1 MRRLLFLVLIIVLAA
16 CGSDDKD
23 NDNSKKNEP
32 ASIETL
38 TVQAAYDQMS
48 KTDGEFF
55 VDVRTPEEWA
65 AGHAEGATLIPLQE
79 FTSRAPNELSD
90 KNAKIYLICRSGNRS
105 GQAAQILLDMGYT
118 HVYNIDGGTTAW
130 QQANLPIVIP

>member
-23 NDNSKKNEP
+23 NDNKKNEP

-38 TVQAAYDQMS
+38 SVQAAYDQMA
-48 KTDGEFF
+48 KTEGEFF

-65 AGHAEGATLIPLQE
+65 TGHAEGATLIPLQE
-79 FTSRAPNELSD
+79 FSTRAPNELSD
-90 KNAKIYLICRSGNRS
+90 KEAKIYLICRSGNRS

-118 HVYNIDGGTTAW
+118 HVYNIDG
-130 QQANLPIVIP
+130 